1 MVILTFIIA
10 IVNYN
15 YYNIYKNREI
25 LNILENKV
33 ISLEN
38 LYNFEIKES
47 IILKDLLYNENNEI
61 NYCNQNNKENKN
73 DCIYKFYIR
82 DFILPFREHIA
93 DTKSYDSVKM
103 RNNLTEIYLNLKR
116 LELLID
122 EMPENFSESLDR
134 FIKNFYAYLRD
145 YQSLR
150 LYLIMLCPNYSLD
163 ETGKRNIDECT
174 NKIYEDQKLK
184 NSRYY
189 SDRFI
194 LSAKDAFNS
203 YEEIIGILYT
213 QFKKF

>member
-145 YQSLR
+145 YQ
-150 LYLIMLCPNYSLD
+150 
-163 ETGKRNIDECT
+163 
-174 NKIYEDQKLK
+174 
-184 NSRYY
+184 
-189 SDRFI
+189 
-194 LSAKDAFNS
+194 
-203 YEEIIGILYT
+203 
-213 QFKKF
+213 